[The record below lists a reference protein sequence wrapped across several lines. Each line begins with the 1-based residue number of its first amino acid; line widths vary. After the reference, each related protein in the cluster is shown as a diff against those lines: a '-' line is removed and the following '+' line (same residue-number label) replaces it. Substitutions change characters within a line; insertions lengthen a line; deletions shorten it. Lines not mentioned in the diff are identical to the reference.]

1 MLALPIAWN
10 HEIEERSAGMRTF
23 PLVAMAACGF
33 IQGTER
39 IVDGVITGIGFIG
52 GGAMLP
58 GCSSH
63 IASWWAISAK

>member
-1 MLALPIAWN
+1 M
-10 HEIEERSAGMRTF
+10 RSF
-23 PLVAMAACGF
+23 PLVAMVACGF

-52 GGAMLP
+52 GGAILSNRS
-58 GCSSH
+58 CH

>member
-1 MLALPIAWN
+1 
-10 HEIEERSAGMRTF
+10 MRTF